1 AFAPGRLA
9 GPAGR
14 TPATTSAA
22 AMRASTAGSS
32 SAYYAP
38 ETSVITKQPGAT
50 GAVIPQKRSSKPML
64 LIAVAIMVLAG
75 VMVWAFQKYGGKAQ
89 SNMGGGETNTPS
101 VPDGMIPIPEG
112 SFMMGR
118 NLTDQEKNF
127 TIKVGGGQ
135 VKIFSYDW
143 PAHEEP
149 VKAFYMDKTEVS
161 NREYA
166 EFVKATGHAP
176 PPNWEGPMPKPNAL
190 QI

>member
-75 VMVWAFQKYGGKAQ
+75 VMVWAFQKYGGKAR
-89 SNMGGGETNTPS
+89 SDMVGCEANYPS
-101 VPDGMIPIPEG
+101 ILHWI
-112 SFMMGR
+112 
-118 NLTDQEKNF
+118 
-127 TIKVGGGQ
+127 I
-135 VKIFSYDW
+135 
-143 PAHEEP
+143 
-149 VKAFYMDKTEVS
+149 
-161 NREYA
+161 
-166 EFVKATGHAP
+166 
-176 PPNWEGPMPKPNAL
+176 
-190 QI
+190 QIA